1 MVGDLCFLCGFWLV
15 TTNWWNSG
23 SLGGWV
29 NHSVSVLWW
38 LRLSTHQKW
47 LPHHCKTHVRC
58 FITFI
63 CCGCAYWSAVS
74 RYPCPMWN
82 CSWKFLYSASLL
94 GGGANHSV
102 LQWWLRLK
110 THPRWL
116 SYHCETHIRCFT
128 TFKCCGW
135 SQEWVLPH
143 YHCSRW
149 PSYWSYMKIW
159 VFPKE
164 QTTVCCCGEAIYSF
178 KMALTPL
185 WITYKMWFTS
195 FICCGMDESLPSYLC
210 HCRPSYLKFYNL
222 NVRINSEVQ
231 TTVCCCDWG
240 YIPTTMTLPS

>member
-1 MVGDLCFLCGFWLV
+1 MTRDPVLATIVACGQARIRLNIEVSRHKLISTLIYGIYWIASTAASEWTCARPPAPQMAWVHQIHAVGGVGGFATMVMVYGRWFMLFVWFWLV

-94 GGGANHSV
+94 GGG
-102 LQWWLRLK
+102 
-110 THPRWL
+110 
-116 SYHCETHIRCFT
+116 
-128 TFKCCGW
+128 
-135 SQEWVLPH
+135 
-143 YHCSRW
+143 
-149 PSYWSYMKIW
+149 
-159 VFPKE
+159 
-164 QTTVCCCGEAIYSF
+164 QTTVCCSG
-178 KMALTPL
+178 
-185 WITYKMWFTS
+185 
-195 FICCGMDESLPSYLC
+195 G
-210 HCRPSYLKFYNL
+210 
-222 NVRINSEVQ
+222 
-231 TTVCCCDWG
+231 WG
-240 YIPTTMTLPS
+240 